1 MSIKSFPNKQAY
13 DAATKPTIESQVSL
27 IETSR
32 EIIVDGV
39 NVLTTEP
46 VPGDAIFLD
55 ESNKIV
61 FVKGGSWIQKAIIPS
76 AWTWV
81 GTVFFR
87 EGRQVAIVHKTG
99 SDVKYADV
107 VQFKLNDPTL
117 DGAEHTASIGVRVT
131 GGTSAGYG
139 SNTTISYT
147 YTATTLSE
155 VVAAL
160 NTAIDAAKTTLGFT
174 NTVWAYLADATGNK
188 VDSDADATQIIV
200 QIDAWSDYRQYLCS
214 GMTHITWDDMPAS
227 TVYFKQTSKG
237 GVGTDNGGA
246 MNMAR
251 RIAYINSSS
260 NTAAAPSANVPLGAG
275 MVRRTEFNT
284 SPYCQLLRDTY
295 GTYENY
301 VAGDQMVMCPQKYG
315 SFALPSGKELCKKYG
330 LLMAPTKAG
339 GTKAKFTAMYVA
351 SSVSYD
357 AAGLRQGDW
366 FLPGV
371 MEGTRLMRDETLA
384 AIAPTISKMAGTAI
398 NNSTPRWFAQR
409 CSVNFARYFHGTDG
423 TLNSSGVYRSNR
435 AQAVAL
441 LNID

>member
-1 MSIKSFPNKQAY
+1 MAIKSFPNKQAY
-13 DAATKPTIESQVSL
+13 DAAPKPTIESQVSM
-27 IETSR
+27 IETNR

-99 SDVKYADV
+99 VDRKYADV

-117 DGAEHTASIGVRVT
+117 DGTEHTASIGVRVST
-131 GGTSAGYG
+131 NYNA
-139 SNTTISYT
+139 NTTISYT
-147 YTATTLSE
+147 YTATTLSQ
-155 VVAAL
+155 VVTAL
-160 NTAIDAAKTTLGFT
+160 NIYIDADKATAGWT
-174 NTVWAYLADATGNK
+174 NTLWAYLADANGNK
-188 VDSDADATQIIV
+188 VEDDADATQIIV
-200 QIDAWSDYRQYLCS
+200 QFDAWSDYRQYNCA
-214 GMTHITWDDMPAS
+214 GMTHITWGDMPAS
-227 TVYFKQTSKG
+227 TVYFKQTAKG
-237 GVGTDNGGA
+237 GVGTENSGA

-260 NTAAAPSANVPLGAG
+260 NTEAAPSANVPLGAD
-275 MVRRTEFNT
+275 MVRRTEFNS

-295 GTYENY
+295 GTYEDY

-330 LLMAPTKAG
+330 LLTAPTKAG
-339 GTKAKFTAMYVA
+339 DTKAKFTAMYVA

-357 AAGLRQGDW
+357 ADGLRQGDW
-366 FLPGV
+366 CLPGV
-371 MEGTRLMRDETLA
+371 AEGTRLLRDETLA
-384 AIAPTISKMAGTAI
+384 VITPTITKMAGTAI
-398 NNSTPRWFAQR
+398 NNSTYRWFAQR
-409 CSVNFARYFHGTDG
+409 YNVRNARLFHGTYG
-423 TLNSSGVYRSNR
+423 ALLSYGVFGSYR

-441 LNID
+441 LNI

>member
-1 MSIKSFPNKQAY
+1 MAIKSFPNKAAY
-13 DAATKPTIESQVSL
+13 NAAVKPTIESQVSL

-55 ESNKIV
+55 ESNKVV
-61 FVKGGSWIQKAIIPS
+61 FVKGGDWIRKAIIPS

-99 SDVKYADV
+99 ADRKYADV

-117 DGAEHTASIGVRVT
+117 DGAEHTASIGVRVST
-131 GGTSAGYG
+131 NYNA
-139 SNTTISYT
+139 NTTISYT
-147 YTATTLSE
+147 YTATALSQ
-155 VVAAL
+155 VVTAL
-160 NTAIDAAKTTLGFT
+160 NAAIDAAKTSGGWT
-174 NTVWAYLADATGNK
+174 NTLWAYIADADGNK
-188 VDSDADATQIIV
+188 VEDDADATQIIV
-200 QIDAWSDYRQYLCS
+200 QFDAWSDYRQYQCA
-214 GMTHITWDDMPAS
+214 GMTHITWGDMPAS
-227 TVYFKQTSKG
+227 TVCFKQTAIG

-260 NTAAAPSANVPLGAG
+260 NTAAAPSANVPLGAA

-295 GTYENY
+295 GTYEDY

-315 SFALPSGKELCKKYG
+315 SFALPDGKTLTNKYA
-330 LLMAPTKAG
+330 LMSAPTKGG
-339 GTKAKFTAMYVA
+339 GTKYKFPAMNYAYTFSFGVQ
-351 SSVSYD
+351 
-357 AAGLRQGDW
+357 GLDFGDW

-371 MEGTRLMRDETLA
+371 VEGTHLLRDETLA
-384 AIAPTISKMAGTAI
+384 AITPTITKMAGTAI
-398 NNSTPRWFAQR
+398 NNSAYRWFAQR
-409 CSVNFARYFHGTDG
+409 Y
-423 TLNSSGVYRSNR
+423 GVYGARSFGGTYGALNYYYVANSVR

-441 LNID
+441 LNI

>member
-1 MSIKSFPNKQAY
+1 MAIKNFPNKQAY
-13 DAATKPTIESQVSL
+13 DAAPKPTIESQVSM
-27 IETSR
+27 IETNR

-46 VPGDAIFLD
+46 VPSDAIFLD

-99 SDVKYADV
+99 ADKKYADV

-117 DGAEHTASIGVRVT
+117 DGAEHTANIGVRVST
-131 GGTSAGYG
+131 NYG
-139 SNTTISYT
+139 ANTTISYT
-147 YTATTLSE
+147 YTATALSQ
-155 VVAAL
+155 VVTAL
-160 NTAIDAAKTTLGFT
+160 NAAIDAAKTSDGWT
-174 NTVWAYLADATGNK
+174 NTLWAYIADADGNK
-188 VDSDADATQIIV
+188 VEDDADATQIIV
-200 QIDAWSDYRQYLCS
+200 QFDTWDNYQQYNCA
-214 GMTHITWDDMPAS
+214 GMTHITWGDMPAS
-227 TVYFKQTSKG
+227 SVYFKQTAKS
-237 GVGTDNGGA
+237 GVSTDNGGA

-260 NTAAAPSANVPLGAG
+260 NTAAAPSANVPLGAA

-295 GTYENY
+295 GTYEGY

-330 LLMAPTKAG
+330 LLTATTKAG
-339 GTKAKFTAMYVA
+339 STKAKFTAMYVT
-351 SSVSYD
+351 SNVSYD
-357 AAGLRQGDW
+357 ADGLRQGDW

-371 MEGTRLMRDETLA
+371 VEGTRLMRDETLA
-384 AIAPTISKMAGTAI
+384 VITPTITKMAGTAI
-398 NNSTPRWFAQR
+398 NDSTHRWFAQR
-409 CSVNFARYFHGTDG
+409 YIASLARFFYGTYG
-423 TLNSSGVYRSNR
+423 TLSDGGAGSSAR

-441 LNID
+441 LNI

>member
-1 MSIKSFPNKQAY
+1 MAIKSFPNKAAY
-13 DAATKPTIESQVSL
+13 NAAVKPTIESQVSL

-61 FVKGGSWIQKAIIPS
+61 FVKGGGWIQKAIIPS

-99 SDVKYADV
+99 SDAKYADV

-117 DGAEHTASIGVRVT
+117 DGAEHTASIGVRVST
-131 GGTSAGYG
+131 NYNA
-139 SNTTISYT
+139 NTTISYT
-147 YTATTLSE
+147 YTATALSQ
-155 VVAAL
+155 VVTAL
-160 NTAIDAAKTTLGFT
+160 NAAIDAAKTSGGWT
-174 NTVWAYLADATGNK
+174 NTLWAYIADADGNK
-188 VDSDADATQIIV
+188 VENDADATQIIV
-200 QIDAWSDYRQYLCS
+200 QFDTWDNYQQYNCA
-214 GMTHITWDDMPAS
+214 GMTHITWGDMPAS
-227 TVYFKQTSKG
+227 TVYFKQTAKG
-237 GVGTDNGGA
+237 GVSTDNGGA

-260 NTAAAPSANVPLGAG
+260 NTAAAPSANVPLGAA

-295 GTYENY
+295 GTYEDY

-315 SFALPSGKELCKKYG
+315 SFALPDGKTLTNKYA
-330 LLMAPTKAG
+330 LMSAPTKDG
-339 GTKAKFTAMYVA
+339 GTKYKFPAMNYAYTFSFGVQ
-351 SSVSYD
+351 
-357 AAGLRQGDW
+357 GLGFGDW

-371 MEGTRLMRDETLA
+371 VEGTHLLRDETLA
-384 AIAPTISKMAGTAI
+384 AITSTITKMAGTVI
-398 NNSTPRWFAQR
+398 NNSTTRWFAQR
-409 CSVNFARYFHGTDG
+409 YSVYTARIFHGTNG
-423 TLNSSGVYRSNR
+423 ALYTYNVYYSFR

-441 LNID
+441 LNI